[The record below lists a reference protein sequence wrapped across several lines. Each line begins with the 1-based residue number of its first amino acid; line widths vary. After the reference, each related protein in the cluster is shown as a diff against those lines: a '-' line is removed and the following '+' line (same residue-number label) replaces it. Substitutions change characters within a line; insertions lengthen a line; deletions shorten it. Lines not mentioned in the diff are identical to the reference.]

1 MRPIGSPAELE
12 RRRIRAVELIDRG
25 ESCNAVARILGIH
38 ATSIRRWQRQV
49 SQGVG
54 LKSKPASGRPA
65 RLTVQDCE
73 RLEALLLEGAEA
85 HGWPNNLW
93 TGPRVGKLIKDRFG
107 VKYNPVYVCEILK
120 RRLGWTPQKPQ
131 RLRADGDDAAIA
143 LWVKEQF
150 PRILSE
156 AAKRDAHLA
165 FVDETGFMLDPTVRR
180 TYAPRGK
187 TPILRIADTHARI
200 STIGAIT
207 VDARRQRVGLVYNM
221 LGDNGNFRGPGIAYF
236 VRMLQTAIG
245 GPVTIIWD
253 RITIHSCEEV
263 ERCLKRESGVVVEA
277 FPPYAP
283 TLNPADGVWGYIKYG
298 RLPNYTPPDL
308 DVLRTTVTAELDRL
322 RREEHLLR
330 SFIRHTKLPVDV

>member
-1 MRPIGSPAELE
+1 MRPKGSAAELE
-12 RRRIRAVELIDRG
+12 RRRIRAVELVGQG
-25 ESCNAVARILGIH
+25 ESPSVIARILGVH
-38 ATSIRRWQRQV
+38 PTSLHRWRRLAQKE
-49 SQGVG
+49 G
-54 LKSKPASGRPA
+54 LAAKPAEGPKP
-65 RLTVQDCE
+65 RLSE
-73 RLEALLLEGAEA
+73 SHLGELGELLLQGASA
-85 HGWPNNLW
+85 HGWVNDLW
-93 TGPRVGKLIKDRFG
+93 TAGRVTTLIQRHFG
-107 VKYNPVYVCEILK
+107 VQFHPEHVRRILK
-120 RRLGWTPQKPQ
+120 RRINWSSQRPQ

-165 FVDETGFMLDPTVRR
+165 FVDETGFMLNPTVRR
-180 TYAPRGK
+180 TFAPRGK
-187 TPILRIADTHARI
+187 TPVAKVADPHGRI

-207 VDARRQRVGLVYNM
+207 VDPQRKCVGLVYNM

-236 VRMLQTAIG
+236 VRMLQAAIG

-253 RITIHSCEEV
+253 RITIHSCEQV
-263 ERCLKRESGVVVEA
+263 EQCLKGVPGVAVEA

-283 TLNPADGVWGYIKYG
+283 KLNPADGVWGYIKYG

-330 SFIRHTKLPVDV
+330 SFIRHTKLPLDV

>member
-1 MRPIGSPAELE
+1 M
-12 RRRIRAVELIDRG
+12 
-25 ESCNAVARILGIH
+25 
-38 ATSIRRWQRQV
+38 
-49 SQGVG
+49 
-54 LKSKPASGRPA
+54 
-65 RLTVQDCE
+65 TVQDCE

-277 FPPYAP
+277 FPHA
-283 TLNPADGVWGYIKYG
+283 GCQ
-298 RLPNYTPPDL
+298 
-308 DVLRTTVTAELDRL
+308 
-322 RREEHLLR
+322 
-330 SFIRHTKLPVDV
+330 